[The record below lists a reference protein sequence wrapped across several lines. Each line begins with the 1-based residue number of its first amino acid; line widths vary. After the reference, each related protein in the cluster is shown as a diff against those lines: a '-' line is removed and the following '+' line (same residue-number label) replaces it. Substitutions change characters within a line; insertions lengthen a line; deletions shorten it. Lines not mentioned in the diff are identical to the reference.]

1 MASLQPIR
9 VILWIFVGAAVLLLP
24 ASCGYRLGLPS
35 GNSSVPFQ
43 TIAVPLFSNESQEPR
58 VENIL
63 TEAFRDRLL
72 SVSGVRLCSFGEADA
87 LLKGT
92 VRSVEISPVAVN
104 KDFLAMEYRIHLDLS
119 VSLERQRDGKILW
132 RLEKVEDETRFHASS
147 DALLFKDN
155 REEALTR
162 LSQSL
167 SQRIVDQ
174 ILLDF

>member
-1 MASLQPIR
+1 M
-9 VILWIFVGAAVLLLP
+9 
-24 ASCGYRLGLPS
+24 
-35 GNSSVPFQ
+35 
-43 TIAVPLFSNESQEPR
+43 
-58 VENIL
+58 ENIL

-72 SVSGVRLCSFGEADA
+72 SVSGARLCSSGEADA

-162 LSQSL
+162 LSQTL